1 MAENKISIEIP
12 AAEYQ
17 AIMEHLN
24 NAQAALSKYVIAL
37 TPAQRMG
44 LPKLGDKTLA
54 FVNKTAEYANSQS
67 KFVPSYLDKAE
78 WDKDI
83 KAFGQLTNLLALSN
97 QITSTI
103 ADTAMLAGSEAYVN
117 SLSFY
122 NNVKQAN
129 KMNEPSAK
137 PIYEDL
143 SQRFPGRI
151 TKAELNK

>member
-67 KFVPSYLDKAE
+67 KFVPSYLDKADALKYQAKHRGFAA
-78 WDKDI
+78 WWLLQHTRGYKPFVTKVII
-83 KAFGQLTNLLALSN
+83 KSSIG
-97 QITSTI
+97 
-103 ADTAMLAGSEAYVN
+103 
-117 SLSFY
+117 
-122 NNVKQAN
+122 
-129 KMNEPSAK
+129 
-137 PIYEDL
+137 
-143 SQRFPGRI
+143 GRY
-151 TKAELNK
+151 